1 MPGAHSSCPSCARM
15 GVPDG
20 GQDVSQRI
28 LSNTFGTAPRSGHAL
43 APPSR
48 LEGYCPTV
56 SGNYGI
62 DKVTVVQRLPV
73 LRWAGV
79 IPRGS
84 SRSSNPV

>member
-28 LSNTFGTAPRSGHAL
+28 LQYLRHGSTIRACAGS
-43 APPSR
+43 PSR